1 MQSFPCVYIYTSV
14 RQLTSHCCD
23 IKLLGWRQVILEEF
37 GKFINLTVGADMA
50 QRNQYYGI
58 IFDEI
63 NKQNDAGK
71 PIQVGLTSH

>member
-1 MQSFPCVYIYTSV
+1 MSV
-14 RQLTSHCCD
+14 WQLTLQCHD
-23 IKLLGWRQVILEEF
+23 IKLLVWQQVILEEF

-71 PIQVGLTSH
+71 PIQVCLTSH